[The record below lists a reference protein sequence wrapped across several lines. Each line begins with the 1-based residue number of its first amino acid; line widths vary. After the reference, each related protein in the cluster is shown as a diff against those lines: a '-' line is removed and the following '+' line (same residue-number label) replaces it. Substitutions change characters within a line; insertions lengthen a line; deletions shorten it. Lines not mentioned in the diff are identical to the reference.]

1 MYKARKWYGFSSLD
15 IHGYNF
21 LQKVR
26 APDGY
31 PFFIVDLPQ
40 PVDSDPV
47 VSVSIIAIKM
57 SPKFQMFSGGDIR
70 FLSYSIAH
78 ILGVT
83 AWT

>member
-15 IHGYNF
+15 IYGYNF

-40 PVDSDPV
+40 PVESDPV
-47 VSVSIIAIKM
+47 VSVGIFALK
-57 SPKFQMFSGGDIR
+57 
-70 FLSYSIAH
+70 
-78 ILGVT
+78 
-83 AWT
+83 